1 MDIRFLA
8 WAGYQF
14 AQTGEGTAETI
25 IITGCAPEFYGEDIG
40 ELRVMGDNITS
51 KAHISSKDLKPKMV
65 AFPRPTV

>member
-14 AQTGEGTAETI
+14 AQTGVDETI

-40 ELRVMGDNITS
+40 ELRVIGDNITS